1 METMTLM
8 LICAIVGATLGVI
21 VGTLLGWKQVVE
33 MLDEVDRLRKE
44 NETLKKEIGIAQ
56 ETVRPQIIEIN
67 DNRAQPDNY
76 FIPF

>member
-8 LICAIVGATLGVI
+8 LVCAIVGATLGVI
-21 VGTLLGWKQVVE
+21 AGTLLGWKQVVE

-56 ETVRPQIIEIN
+56 EAVRPQIIEIN

>member
-21 VGTLLGWKQVVE
+21 IGTLLGWKQVVE

-44 NETLKKEIGIAQ
+44 NETLKKEVGITQ

>member
-44 NETLKKEIGIAQ
+44 NETLKKEIDIAQ